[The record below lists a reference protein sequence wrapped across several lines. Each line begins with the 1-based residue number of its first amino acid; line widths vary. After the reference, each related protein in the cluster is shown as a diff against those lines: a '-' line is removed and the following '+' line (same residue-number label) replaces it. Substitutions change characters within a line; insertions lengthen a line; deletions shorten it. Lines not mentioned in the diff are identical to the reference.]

1 MFAADPRDRLEIRLR
16 SVLFFVLYNLMGM
29 VHSLLS
35 LLIAPFQ
42 SFPRRYRFVHHWSR
56 ATMWLLRHLNGVH
69 IEVIGAQN
77 IPPGRPVV
85 VLANHQSQ
93 WETFYL
99 QLLICPQST
108 VLKREL
114 LWVPFFGWGLALL
127 RPIPIDRKRPTT
139 ALKAILRQGRAR
151 LDQGISV
158 MVFPEGT
165 RQPPGTLGSFNPGG
179 AMLAVQNEREVLPI
193 VHNSGDCWP
202 ARSMMR
208 LPGTIRVII
217 GAPIETR
224 EKTARQVN
232 DEVQRWMH
240 EHYPVVVMPDLSLES
255 PSSIP

>member
-1 MFAADPRDRLEIRLR
+1 MSAEGPRDSLDIRFR

-29 VHSLLS
+29 AHSLLS
-35 LLIAPFQ
+35 LLVAPLL
-42 SFPRRYRFVHHWSR
+42 SFPQRYRFVNHWTR
-56 ATMWLLRHLNGVH
+56 ATMWLLRNLNGIH
-69 IEVIGAQN
+69 IEVIGAHN
-77 IPPGRPVV
+77 IPKDRPVV

-99 QLLICPQST
+99 QLLVCPQST

-127 RPIPIDRKRPTT
+127 RPIPINRKKPTT
-139 ALKAILRQGRAR
+139 ALKAILRHGRAR
-151 LDQGISV
+151 LEQGINV

-165 RQPPGTLGSFNPGG
+165 RQPPGTLGPFNSGG
-179 AMLAVQNEREVLPI
+179 AMLAVQSERAVLPI

-224 EKTARQVN
+224 AKTARQVN
-232 DEVQRWMH
+232 QEVQRWMH
-240 EHYPVVVMPDLSLES
+240 EHYPVAVPDLSLED